1 MGNIGWQEWSEFGK
15 VDIDASAVNNS
26 TSITADRSYKD
37 TWNVALG
44 LQYQI
49 NEAWRLNT
57 GIAYD
62 TEMVD
67 EDDVTPDLP
76 TGDSWRYGI
85 GATYQYSE
93 SVQISAGYELL
104 WYGDIDMEV
113 DRGLANEVSGT
124 YQDHAIH
131 FLSIIFN
138 WIL

>member
-1 MGNIGWQEWSEFGK
+1 
-15 VDIDASAVNNS
+15 
-26 TSITADRSYKD
+26 
-37 TWNVALG
+37 
-44 LQYQI
+44 
-49 NEAWRLNT
+49 
-57 GIAYD
+57 
-62 TEMVD
+62 MVD

-113 DRGLANEVSGT
+113 DRGPANEVSGT

-131 FLSIIFN
+131 FLSISFN